1 MMRFHLTSF
10 LGMIATAV
18 SAQTQM
24 GFSAGLG
31 FSLLTRSVEPGEVA
45 ELDMSYPSPSGMLF
59 IRTNTNGPVGFAL
72 HVGYAHKA
80 FTGQWR
86 ESTKVWNQS
95 RDGDFALHMVRSI
108 IAPEFTLTRS
118 GSTALRAGLD
128 LKWAFNARFSGEA
141 EQFEPYGPSY
151 AAADT
156 TFTYGPGYEAA
167 VFLGL
172 RTTLADNERWSSTV
186 EPYFAFAPLSNL
198 LGGGPRTRWVEF
210 GAAVGFGRKRR
221 TRAQQQ
227 PAG

>member
-1 MMRFHLTSF
+1 MRFLLTSF
-10 LGMIATAV
+10 LGLIVTTV

-31 FSLLTRSVEPGEVA
+31 FSLLTSAAEPGEVA

-59 IRTNTNGPVGFAL
+59 IRTSTSGPVGFAL

-80 FTGQWR
+80 FKGQWR

-95 RDGDFALHMVRSI
+95 RDGDFALHMVRWI
-108 IAPEFTLTRS
+108 IAPEFILTRS
-118 GSTALRAGLD
+118 GSTALRTGLD

-172 RTTLADNERWSSTV
+172 RTTLADNGPWCATV
-186 EPYFAFAPLSNL
+186 EPYFAFVPLTNL
-198 LGGGPRTRWVEF
+198 LGGGPRTRWIEI
-210 GAAVGFGRKRR
+210 GAAVGLGRKRS